1 MAGSEI
7 LWRLNQKDV
16 LTDQVGEVKT
26 EVTTGFLP
34 EKSDG

>member
-1 MAGSEI
+1 MTGSEI
-7 LWRLNQKDV
+7 IWRLNQKDL

-34 EKSDG
+34 EKLDG